1 MIATEKA
8 FLDLTAE
15 DLMSDTVQVVPQG
28 MPLRTAADVLARAH
42 ISGAPVVDAEG
53 RCVGV
58 LSATDFVNWA
68 RDQHQLSKAPPGLA
82 GCVCSEW
89 QVMDF
94 QCLPNDEVRWYMTS
108 DPVMVAPAVRITDL
122 ARMMLDAHIHRVIVV
137 DQMLRPVGIVSSTDV
152 LAAVAYME
160 KVP

>member
-1 MIATEKA
+1 MIATDKA
-8 FLDLTAE
+8 FLDLTAD
-15 DLMSDTVQVVPQG
+15 DLMSDTVEVIPQG
-28 MPLRTAADVLARAH
+28 MALRTAADVLARSH
-42 ISGAPVVDAEG
+42 ISGAPVVDSGG

-68 RDQHQLSKAPPGLA
+68 REKAPAPPGNPALA

-94 QCLPNDEVRWYMTS
+94 QCLPNEEVRWYMTP
-108 DPVMVAPAVRITDL
+108 DPVMVAPSVRITDL

-137 DQMLRPVGIVSSTDV
+137 DQMLRPVGIVSSTDI
-152 LAAVAYME
+152 LAAVAYVE
-160 KVP
+160 KPI